1 MLTEEEAETVVAT
14 GTGLE
19 TGGKPLPSLVSVIE
33 SASTSEHELFDSK
46 FSMSSCLPSPP
57 RSSSFSVPPSS
68 SSSQVQMHICA
79 DMPPHSVS
87 VAPIYCDR
95 SGGGSGELRLL
106 PPRSLSATSAA
117 PRSVSP
123 PPKLMT
129 QSSILP
135 NSQIP
140 PSNAAVYFNSAPAS
154 SVELDV
160 THGRDANKISSS
172 SSKETLEVGPHLALR
187 HDDDVHV
194 YMGGGGIV
202 VDDDDDDVDQF
213 MDQFMEHYN
222 LDREEDQRDDAN
234 RPDQGGPDND
244 VGVTLGKVDKR
255 AVVDEDG
262 DEMQLPLRPWSST
275 SPATAPAVSLVD
287 AASVSSSETMSTS
300 ATLTT
305 FPRTSSPILAS
316 DDSSLFDSYSYTY
329 PYPSSRQN
337 GEMGLELKSPYVSI
351 PSVSD
356 STPPASATW
365 STSESASVSRSRSF
379 SSTYTTLSGEESE
392 TTSSCP
398 QSSVDGDD
406 EVHTDRYSSG
416 IQHPSPSQPPMLVK
430 SPTDSV
436 LHAEVSVLGSPPALS
451 MPFSGNEDIGYIVSV
466 PVPGLI
472 SKRPVHRDGPLSSTT
487 ERDDD
492 TNSTATAT
500 YLAGHDDSDV
510 RVEDRAGEEAGE
522 QHASFSKFW
531 MDGGVV
537 MGKSER
543 QDVEDEV
550 LSQKREEGIMRK
562 KHDLATE
569 VKTTVKATEVK
580 ENVEAEVEWDYIVGD
595 RPFAASNG
603 KLNVALNGRGREGDR
618 HAIAIVTPDAVSSDE
633 PFNEDTK
640 LTTTSRYSPPLL
652 SATSSAMPAMTLST
666 SPVFLKDD
674 LTCGSSTAVAAALA
688 MSSWKQDTSEM
699 VGGSSSYSSTH
710 KSDRSISHA
719 IIVNDDHVEKRRMR
733 TGALE
738 RAGRRDHQASFLAI
752 SSGSSSSSSNEGDDD
767 RYGPVYS
774 SSPSQSQAAVNVDL
788 RTQLSRTTSS
798 SISATPP
805 RYASPPSKRSPP
817 VSDNIGSRFSENEDE
832 DDDDD
837 DQEDDDDEDDD
848 IPLAKRIP
856 GALSAQKSIR
866 HQVRQEREKK
876 KQEKVLRGQ
885 AEEATRTRL
894 MTLRPAGAVPSSPHD
909 TAALVASQ
917 TTTHR
922 NSRTLTRKG
931 SKSFSPEDL
940 ARKLRDING
949 PNGVEAAT
957 TTSSVDTALYLQQA
971 LHSLHRSRSMTRSLR
986 DVRPPSTTETLPP
999 VPIPQSRPPSSNT
1012 QRAKSVKEPSP
1023 SPYHYHTSPSP
1034 TPINS
1039 TYAPSSMTPLRP
1051 MRSFHFH
1058 RPSIDRRPI
1067 GMDDPRSVPLPID
1080 AEKRISRN
1088 STLVTRSRPST
1099 RDGSSQQTSIFHHRS
1114 LSRSRSSVERTS
1126 TTAIPEPVPPIPT
1139 ARISHGEHYQLFK
1152 FHHCDSSSSR
1162 AGPNRISADA
1172 DKHSRAPSRQHRP
1185 VPPPVPASSSSSPP
1199 DSLPVIS
1206 SKPELV
1212 VQQRVFI
1219 GNMQRFNMVEIGAS
1233 TTAGDV
1239 IEMIEAEGS
1248 LKDFAGSGG
1257 WMVFEIAQ
1265 DFGMGTFFFF
1275 LPYFIATSSVC
1286 FNLPL
1291 FFFFL
1296 SRTPHKEL

>member
-1 MLTEEEAETVVAT
+1 MGSGPNSSGETSPVLTEEETETVVAPE
-14 GTGLE
+14 TGLE

-46 FSMSSCLPSPP
+46 FSMSSCPPSPP
-57 RSSSFSVPPSS
+57 NSSSFSVPQSSPST
-68 SSSQVQMHICA
+68 SSSQVQVHIGA
-79 DMPPHSVS
+79 DMPPHIIS

-95 SGGGSGELRLL
+95 SGELRL
-106 PPRSLSATSAA
+106 PPRSSPATSAA

-123 PPKLMT
+123 PPKLMS

-135 NSQIP
+135 
-140 PSNAAVYFNSAPAS
+140 SNAAVDFNSAPAS

-160 THGRDANKISSS
+160 THGRDTNKISSS
-172 SSKETLEVGPHLALR
+172 SPKETLEVGPHSTFR
-187 HDDDVHV
+187 HYDDVHV
-194 YMGGGGIV
+194 YMGEGDIV
-202 VDDDDDDVDQF
+202 DDDDDDDDDVDQF

-222 LDREEDQRDDAN
+222 LDREEDQRDDAS
-234 RPDQGGPDND
+234 RPDQEGPDND
-244 VGVTLGKVDKR
+244 VGVTFGKVDKR
-255 AVVDEDG
+255 VVVDEDG
-262 DEMQLPLRPWSST
+262 DEMLRPWSSA

-300 ATLTT
+300 ATLTA

-337 GEMGLELKSPYVSI
+337 GKIGLELKSPYVSI

-379 SSTYTTLSGEESE
+379 SSTYTTLSGESE

-406 EVHTDRYSSG
+406 ERVHTDRYSSG
-416 IQHPSPSQPPMLVK
+416 IQHPSPSQPPMFVK

-436 LHAEVSVLGSPPALS
+436 LHAEVSVLESPPALS
-451 MPFSGNEDIGYIVSV
+451 MPFSGNEDVGYIVSV
-466 PVPGLI
+466 PGPGLI
-472 SKRPVHRDGPLSSTT
+472 SKRPVRRDGPLSSTT
-487 ERDDD
+487 EKDDD

-500 YLAGHDDSDV
+500 YLAYHDNEGDSDV
-510 RVEDRAGEEAGE
+510 RVEDRAGERAGGGFDPHQAS
-522 QHASFSKFW
+522 QHAPVSKFW
-531 MDGGVV
+531 MGGGVV
-537 MGKSER
+537 MGQSEG
-543 QDVEDEV
+543 QDVEDGV

-569 VKTTVKATEVK
+569 VKTTVKATEVE
-580 ENVEAEVEWDYIVGD
+580 ENVEAEVEWDYIIGD

-652 SATSSAMPAMTLST
+652 SATSLAMPAMTLST

-688 MSSWKQDTSEM
+688 MSSWKQDNSEM
-699 VGGSSSYSSTH
+699 VGGSLSYSSTH
-710 KSDRSISHA
+710 KSDRSVSHA
-719 IIVNDDHVEKRRMR
+719 ILVNDDHDEKRRLR

-738 RAGRRDHQASFLAI
+738 RDGRRDHQASFLAI
-752 SSGSSSSSSNEGDDD
+752 SSESSSSSSNDGDDD
-767 RYGPVYS
+767 RYGPVY

-798 SISATPP
+798 SIRATPP
-805 RYASPPSKRSPP
+805 RYTSPPSRRSPP
-817 VSDNIGSRFSENEDE
+817 VSDNNGSRFSENEDE

-837 DQEDDDDEDDD
+837 DDDDQEEDDDDDDD

-856 GALSAQKSIR
+856 GALTAQKSIR
-866 HQVRQEREKK
+866 RQVRQEREKK
-876 KQEKVLRGQ
+876 KQEKTLRSQ
-885 AEEATRTRL
+885 AEEATRTRF
-894 MTLRPAGAVPSSPHD
+894 MTLRPAGVVPSGSHD
-909 TAALVASQ
+909 TAALAASQ

-922 NSRTLTRKG
+922 NSRTLTRNG
-931 SKSFSPEDL
+931 SRSLNPFSPEDL
-940 ARKLRDING
+940 ARKLRNING

-957 TTSSVDTALYLQQA
+957 TSSVDATLCLQQA

-986 DVRPPSTTETLPP
+986 DVRPPSSTETLPP

-1012 QRAKSVKEPSP
+1012 QRAKSVKESSP

-1039 TYAPSSMTPLRP
+1039 TYAPSSMTSLRP

-1099 RDGSSQQTSIFHHRS
+1099 RDGSSQQTSTFHHRS
-1114 LSRSRSSVERTS
+1114 LSRSRSSIERTS

-1139 ARISHGEHYQLFK
+1139 ARISHHGEH
-1152 FHHCDSSSSR
+1152 C
-1162 AGPNRISADA
+1162 
-1172 DKHSRAPSRQHRP
+1172 
-1185 VPPPVPASSSSSPP
+1185 
-1199 DSLPVIS
+1199 
-1206 SKPELV
+1206 
-1212 VQQRVFI
+1212 
-1219 GNMQRFNMVEIGAS
+1219 
-1233 TTAGDV
+1233 
-1239 IEMIEAEGS
+1239 
-1248 LKDFAGSGG
+1248 
-1257 WMVFEIAQ
+1257 
-1265 DFGMGTFFFF
+1265 
-1275 LPYFIATSSVC
+1275 
-1286 FNLPL
+1286 
-1291 FFFFL
+1291 
-1296 SRTPHKEL
+1296 